1 MEALRLF
8 LWQVLRAGRWRKA
21 LWLSAFQFFVW
32 QALRARALERRA
44 AWRGY
49 ALVASG
55 NVLDSFPEN
64 EDLLWVAAHAQD
76 LANDYG
82 APVKVRLNGRY
93 VGTVY
98 PGEEVVDEAAEA

>member
-1 MEALRLF
+1 MQALRF
-8 LWQVLRAGRWRKA
+8 VLR
-21 LWLSAFQFFVW
+21 QV
-32 QALRARALERRA
+32 LRARALGDRA

-49 ALVASG
+49 VLVASG

-64 EDLLWVAAHAQD
+64 EDLLIVAAHAQD

-82 APVKVRLNGRY
+82 VPVKVRLNGRH

-98 PGEEVVDEAAEA
+98 PSEEVADEAAEA

>member
-1 MEALRLF
+1 MQALRF
-8 LWQVLRAGRWRKA
+8 VLWQVLRA
-21 LWLSAFQFFVW
+21 
-32 QALRARALERRA
+32 RALGDRA

-49 ALVASG
+49 VLVASG

-64 EDLLWVAAHAQD
+64 EDLLWVAAHAHD

-82 APVKVRLNGRY
+82 VPVKVRLNGRH

-98 PGEEVVDEAAEA
+98 PSEEVVDEAAEA

>member
-8 LWQVLRAGRWRKA
+8 LWQV
-21 LWLSAFQFFVW
+21 
-32 QALRARALERRA
+32 LRARALERRA

-82 APVKVRLNGRY
+82 VPVKVRLNGRY

-98 PGEEVVDEAAEA
+98 PSEEVVDEAAEA

>member
-8 LWQVLRAGRWRKA
+8 LWQ
-21 LWLSAFQFFVW
+21 
-32 QALRARALERRA
+32 ALRARALGDRA

-49 ALVASG
+49 VLVASG
-55 NVLDSFPEN
+55 EVLDSFPEN
-64 EDLLWVAAHAQD
+64 EDLLIVAAHAQD

-82 APVKVRLNGRY
+82 VPVKVRLNGRH

-98 PGEEVVDEAAEA
+98 PSEEAADEAAEA

>member
-1 MEALRLF
+1 MQALRF
-8 LWQVLRAGRWRKA
+8 LL
-21 LWLSAFQFFVW
+21 W

-49 ALVASG
+49 VLVASG

-64 EDLLWVAAHAQD
+64 EDLLWVAAHAHD

-82 APVKVRLNGRY
+82 VPVKVRLNGRH

-98 PGEEVVDEAAEA
+98 PSEEVVDEAAEA